1 MKIGIIGIGHLGAA
15 LAEGYARTGMAGDLI
30 VSPRG
35 RECATL
41 LRSTYGIAVADDN
54 ADVVRAAEVVI
65 VATRPEDVIET
76 VRMLPWR
83 QGQTLISAAAG
94 ITAGALRGAAAPAD
108 AARAMP
114 VLACA
119 VNESAI
125 PLFPALPAAIT
136 ALQPLGRVTA
146 IDDEGA
152 FSTASALGAWFG
164 WLFALTGE
172 TADILIDSGMEK
184 AAARK
189 VTADM
194 MRAAGALIAERPDR
208 DPQQTLKNL
217 ATPGGITEAGLNAL
231 QRADAFRPWREAMAA
246 AVERLQALG
255 R

>member
-1 MKIGIIGIGHLGAA
+1 MKIGIIGVGHLGFA
-15 LAEGYARTGMAGDLI
+15 LAEGYARAGMAGDLV

-35 RECATL
+35 RERATL
-41 LRSTYGIAVADDN
+41 LRSTYGIKVAGDN
-54 ADVVRAAEVVI
+54 ADVVRGTDVVI
-65 VATRPEDVIET
+65 VATRPEHVIET
-76 VRMLPWR
+76 IRMLPWR
-83 QGQTLISAAAG
+83 VGQTVISAAAG

-125 PLFPALPAAIT
+125 PLFPSLPAAIA
-136 ALQPLGRVTA
+136 ALQPLGRITA

-152 FSTASALGAWFG
+152 FTTASALGAWFG

-172 TADILIDSGMEK
+172 TADILIDGGMNK
-184 AAARK
+184 TAARQ

-194 MRAAGALIAERPDR
+194 MRAAGAMIAARPER
-208 DPQQTLKNL
+208 DPMQVLQDL
-217 ATPGGITEAGLNAL
+217 ATPGGITEIGLQAL
-231 QRADAFRPWREAMAA
+231 QKADAFRPWRQGMAA
-246 AVERLQALG
+246 AIERLQALG